1 MKKIYNSRIVEVLA
15 KKYAI
20 TPRYVRYCLKGDRNP
35 VYADELKKEYQ
46 RLLKKVDK
54 ALGSD

>member
-15 KKYAI
+15 AKYAI

-46 RLLKKVDK
+46 RLIKRIDK
-54 ALGSD
+54 ALDSD